1 VRPPQL
7 TYQFT
12 VPTDVAGQTLQF
24 LNKVDQRSGGAALDE
39 FFLID
44 VPKDKIL
51 ILTNATLAAVP
62 GATQSV
68 SDMSIQG
75 VSGTGEIFD
84 IARRLGEVVA
94 DEDRTLN
101 WSGELW
107 IAGAG
112 AGNASL
118 RFFNLFSAVAN
129 ANLSRV
135 GFSGFI
141 IPRGN
146 AGAF

>member
-1 VRPPQL
+1 MIPPQL
-7 TYQFT
+7 TYGFT
-12 VPTDVAGQTLQF
+12 VPTDTAGQTLQF
-24 LNKVDQRSGGAALDE
+24 LNRTDQRSGGAVLDE
-39 FFLID
+39 FFFIGI
-44 VPKDKIL
+44 PKDRIL
-51 ILTNATLAAVP
+51 ILTNATLHAVP

-68 SDMSIQG
+68 TDMSIQG

-84 IARRLGEVVA
+84 IARRLDAVDA
-94 DEDRTLN
+94 DVPRTLN
-101 WSGELW
+101 WVGDIW
-107 IAGAG
+107 IAGGGGPSAT
-112 AGNASL
+112 L
-118 RFFNLFSAVAN
+118 RFFNLYSANAN